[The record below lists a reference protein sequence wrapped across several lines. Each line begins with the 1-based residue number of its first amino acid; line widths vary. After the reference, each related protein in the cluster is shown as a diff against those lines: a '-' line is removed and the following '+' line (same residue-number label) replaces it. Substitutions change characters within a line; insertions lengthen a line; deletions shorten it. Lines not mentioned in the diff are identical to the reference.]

1 MTEMMKAVRFIE
13 YGGPEVLEYGDYPQ
27 PGVGPQDV
35 KVRVL
40 ATTISGYDIAF
51 RAGRMAGARLPGR
64 NALSLPMQ
72 LGRDTAG
79 VVEEIGSEVR
89 TFHVGDRVVGLTSPA
104 NPMSPMTMMGQ
115 GNLSTNIDIPGH
127 TMFGSN
133 AQFVSRPESYFLSLP
148 ENVSMVDA
156 AAAMWAYGTSHRAL
170 VDRLQARLGETILIV
185 GASGGMGSA
194 TLDLALGMGLRTIVT
209 TRVAAK
215 AEFLRERG
223 AAEVVILNET
233 DNAAESIRRV
243 GGGGMG
249 LDIAIDFSGDP
260 TMHRLCV
267 DVLRPGGRMVIGA
280 GEQPKEMV
288 PIRVSDIIKLE
299 VSVHGVRG
307 SNISDQLAV
316 VKLLAQGKIKP
327 AVGKIMNLSEIG
339 RAHEMLASKTINGRI
354 VLEPWPLVS

>member
-1 MTEMMKAVRFIE
+1 M
-13 YGGPEVLEYGDYPQ
+13 LQYGDYLQPQ
-27 PGVGPQDV
+27 VGPQDV

-40 ATTISGYDIAF
+40 ATTISGYDITF
-51 RAGRMAGARLPGR
+51 RAGRMASARLPGR

-104 NPMSPMTMMGQ
+104 NPMSPMTMMGR

-209 TRVAAK
+209 TRAAAK

-267 DVLRPGGRMVIGA
+267 DVLRPGR
-280 GEQPKEMV
+280 
-288 PIRVSDIIKLE
+288 SDGHRRRRATE
-299 VSVHGVRG
+299 RNG
-307 SNISDQLAV
+307 SHPGQ
-316 VKLLAQGKIKP
+316 
-327 AVGKIMNLSEIG
+327 
-339 RAHEMLASKTINGRI
+339 RHH
-354 VLEPWPLVS
+354 